1 MAKNIKKI
9 LAMSLVV
16 CMFLSVLP
24 MQSLATEGDGTTG
37 STEMSPEG
45 LETNV
50 TTTVEGTGT
59 PTVTVTITK
68 DTEGTYY
75 DEDGKKI
82 ELDRDQTEI
91 TVTET
96 DETGKVSIPSGTSL
110 RPMTLYTHFETAGAS
125 TAPAAEAAPAET
137 AGETAGETAPA
148 ETSAETAAATEGA

>member
-24 MQSLATEGDGTTG
+24 MQSLAAEGDGTTE

-59 PTVTVTITK
+59 PTVSVTIT
-68 DTEGTYY
+68 DNASVTCVTN
-75 DEDGKKI
+75 DE
-82 ELDRDQTEI
+82 
-91 TVTET
+91 
-96 DETGKVSIPSGTSL
+96 
-110 RPMTLYTHFETAGAS
+110 
-125 TAPAAEAAPAET
+125 
-137 AGETAGETAPA
+137 
-148 ETSAETAAATEGA
+148 